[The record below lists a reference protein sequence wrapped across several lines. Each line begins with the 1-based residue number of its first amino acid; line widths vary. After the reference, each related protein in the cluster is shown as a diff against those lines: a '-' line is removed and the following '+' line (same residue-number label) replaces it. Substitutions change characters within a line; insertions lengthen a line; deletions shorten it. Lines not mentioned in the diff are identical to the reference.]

1 MSQSNLSQSKQR
13 VSIGIPALDEHL
25 GGGLIPGTM
34 AVVLGAT
41 GIGKTQLGTH
51 FCQHDPSD
59 AGMIFDMS
67 ARGDGQNH
75 FGYAERMY
83 QKQLTLVESQH
94 HFDVAEVIDT
104 QKAIGDY
111 LHVFEMTGQRVTKRD
126 MEMEQWRDWQ
136 SQLNRK
142 LHTSIGF
149 LYSNLIRGKRR
160 IVIDGIEPA
169 DVSSESIQLNL
180 FEYVYHQIIRKE
192 PEWVARDLFRQ
203 DYRRVASQV
212 KDLTYDPD
220 QVVSTILWT
229 SKEMMLE
236 DLIKR
241 QIEEGDVVS
250 NANTL
255 ILMGK
260 VQSGNKIGRAIFI
273 AKHRGSY
280 CSEEILPYEIKEDGI
295 HLI

>member
-1 MSQSNLSQSKQR
+1 MNLSKKRIST
-13 VSIGIPALDEHL
+13 GIAELDEHL
-25 GGGLIPGTM
+25 GGGLISGTM
-34 AVVLGAT
+34 TVVLGST
-41 GIGKTQLGTH
+41 GIGKTQLGTQ
-51 FCQHDPSD
+51 FCQHDSQDP
-59 AGMIFDMS
+59 GIIFDMS

-75 FGYAERMY
+75 FGYSERMFE
-83 QKQLTLVESQH
+83 KILNPVASN
-94 HFDVAEVIDT
+94 HFFAVDEVIDM
-104 QKAIGDY
+104 KREIGDY

-136 SQLNRK
+136 AELNRK

-149 LYSNLIRGKRR
+149 LYSNLIRGKRK
-160 IVIDGIEPA
+160 IVVDGIEPA
-169 DVSSESIQLNL
+169 DVSAESIQLNL

-203 DYRRVASQV
+203 DFRSVESNV
-212 KDLTYDPD
+212 KDLSYDPD
-220 QVVSTILWT
+220 SIGCMVLWT

-236 DLIKR
+236 ALIKR
-241 QIEEGDVVS
+241 EIEEGDLIA

-255 ILMGK
+255 ICMGK
-260 VQSGNKIGRAIFI
+260 VKEGNKIGRALFV

-280 CSEEILPYEIKEDGI
+280 CSDEILPYEIREDGI

>member
-1 MSQSNLSQSKQR
+1 MR
-13 VSIGIPALDEHL
+13 VTDKRISTGVPGLDEHL
-25 GGGLIPGTM
+25 GGGLVPGTM
-34 AVVLGAT
+34 TVVLGAT
-41 GIGKTQLGTH
+41 GIGKTQMGTH
-51 FCQHDPSD
+51 FCQHDQDDP
-59 AGMIFDMS
+59 GVIFDMS

-75 FGYAERMY
+75 FGYSERMY
-83 QKQLTLVESQH
+83 QKKLSPVASNH
-94 HFDVAEVIDT
+94 HFDVDQVIDIDT
-104 QKAIGDY
+104 AIGDY

-136 SQLNRK
+136 AELNRK

-149 LYSNLIRGKRR
+149 LYSHLIRGKRR
-160 IVIDGIEPA
+160 IVVDGIEPA

-203 DYRRVASQV
+203 DFRSVESKVR
-212 KDLTYDPD
+212 DLTYDPD
-220 QVVSTILWT
+220 NVGCMILWT
-229 SKEMMLE
+229 SKEMMLD
-236 DLIKR
+236 DLIR
-241 QIEEGDVVS
+241 REIEEGDVVS

-260 VQSGNKIGRAIFI
+260 VQTGDRVGRAMFI

-280 CSEEILPYEIKEDGI
+280 CSEKLLPYEIREDGI
-295 HLI
+295 HLLES

>member
-1 MSQSNLSQSKQR
+1 MSQKRISTG
-13 VSIGIPALDEHL
+13 VPALDEHL
-25 GGGLIPGTM
+25 GGGILPGTM
-34 AVVLGAT
+34 TVVLGAT

-51 FCQHDPSD
+51 FCQHDATDP
-59 AGMIFDMS
+59 GVIFDMS
-67 ARGDGQNH
+67 SRGDGQNH
-75 FGYAERMY
+75 FGYSERMY
-83 QKQLTLVESQH
+83 QKQLTPVDCQH
-94 HFDVAEVIDT
+94 HFDVAEVVDVD
-104 QKAIGDY
+104 KFIGDY

-136 SQLNRK
+136 AELNRK

-149 LYSNLIRGKRR
+149 LYSNLIRGTKK
-160 IVIDGIEPA
+160 IVVDGIEPA

-180 FEYVYHQIIRKE
+180 FEYVYHQIIRKD
-192 PEWVARDLFRQ
+192 PQWVARDLFRQ
-203 DYRRVASQV
+203 DFRSVESQV
-212 KDLTYDPD
+212 QELNYSPED
-220 QVVSTILWT
+220 VGCMVLWT

-241 QIEEGDVVS
+241 EIEEGDVIS

-260 VQSGNKIGRAIFI
+260 YQDGMKIGRALFI

-280 CSEEILPYEIKEDGI
+280 CTEEILPYEIREDGI

>member
-1 MSQSNLSQSKQR
+1 MSEQR
-13 VSIGIPALDEHL
+13 ISTGVKRLDEHL

-34 AVVLGAT
+34 TVVLGAT

-51 FCQHDPSD
+51 FCHSDPQD
-59 AGMIFDMS
+59 KGVIFDMS

-75 FGYAERMY
+75 FGYCQRMY
-83 QKQLTLVESQH
+83 QRELTAVDSNHQ
-94 HFDVAEVIDT
+94 FDVGQVIDVDRPL
-104 QKAIGDY
+104 GDY
-111 LHVFEMTGQRVTKRD
+111 LHVFEMVGQRVTKKD

-136 SQLNRK
+136 AELNRK

-149 LYSNLIRGKRR
+149 LYSHLIRGARK
-160 IVIDGIEPA
+160 IVVDGIEPTNI
-169 DVSSESIQLNL
+169 SSESIQLNL

-203 DYRRVASQV
+203 DYRSVAPQV
-212 KDLTYDPD
+212 KDLNYDPD
-220 QVVSTILWT
+220 KVGCMILCT
-229 SKEMMLE
+229 SKEMMLD
-236 DLIKR
+236 DLIR
-241 QIEEGDVVS
+241 REIEEGDVIS

-260 VQSGNKIGRAIFI
+260 VQTENRVGRAMFI

-280 CSEEILPYEIKEDGI
+280 CSEALIPYRIQDDGL
-295 HLI
+295 HLIEDEE

>member
-1 MSQSNLSQSKQR
+1 MENSRISTG
-13 VSIGIPALDEHL
+13 VEGLDEHL
-25 GGGLIPGTM
+25 GGGLMPGTM
-34 AVVLGAT
+34 TVVLGST

-51 FCQHDPSD
+51 FCQHDED
-59 AGMIFDMS
+59 DCGVVFDMS

-75 FGYAERMY
+75 FGYTERMY
-83 QKQLTLVESQH
+83 QKKLSMVESNH
-94 HFDVAEVIDT
+94 HFDVQQVVDVK
-104 QKAIGDY
+104 QSIGDY

-136 SQLNRK
+136 AELNRK

-149 LYSNLIRGKRR
+149 LYSNLIRGAKR
-160 IVIDGIEPA
+160 IVVDGIEPA
-169 DVSSESIQLNL
+169 DVSSESVQLNL

-203 DYRRVASQV
+203 DYRSVAERV
-212 KDLTYDPD
+212 KDLSYDPD
-220 QVVSTILWT
+220 QVGCMVLWT
-229 SKEMMLE
+229 SKEMMLD
-236 DLIKR
+236 DLIR
-241 QIEEGDVVS
+241 REIEEGDVIS

-260 VQSGNKIGRAIFI
+260 VQDGNRVGRAMFI

-280 CSEEILPYEIKEDGI
+280 CSESLLPYEIREDGI
-295 HLI
+295 HLLE